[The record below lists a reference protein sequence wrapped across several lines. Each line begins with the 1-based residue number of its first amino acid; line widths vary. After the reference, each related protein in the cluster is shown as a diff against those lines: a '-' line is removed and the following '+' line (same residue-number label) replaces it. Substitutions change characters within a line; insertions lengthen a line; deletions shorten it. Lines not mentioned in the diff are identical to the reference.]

1 MRLRRVLLLPALLL
15 VLSGCGGGPDE
26 GTARA
31 SCAISVRL
39 NGFDP
44 DNLVRFDYGD
54 GGHEYK
60 LRGVTMCY
68 ATPDSDE
75 DGWEVEYVGP
85 R

>member
-1 MRLRRVLLLPALLL
+1 MRGNGRSSCACSSCSHTAYATCTTLTT
-15 VLSGCGGGPDE
+15 C
-26 GTARA
+26 TARA

-44 DNLVRFDYGD
+44 DTLTRFDYGD

-68 ATPDSDE
+68 ATPDGDR
-75 DGWEVEYVGP
+75 WEVEYVGP